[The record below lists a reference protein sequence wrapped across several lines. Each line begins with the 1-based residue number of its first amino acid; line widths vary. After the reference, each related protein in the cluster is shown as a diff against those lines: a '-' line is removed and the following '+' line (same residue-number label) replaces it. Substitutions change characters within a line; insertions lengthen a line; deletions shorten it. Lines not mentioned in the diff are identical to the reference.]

1 MSSSMEGLGRTL
13 IVMGGL
19 LLLVG
24 LLLVLGGRIPWLGK
38 LPGDIHIQRDNFSFH
53 FPLVTC
59 LILSVIL
66 TVLLNA
72 ILYLLRG

>member
-24 LLLVLGGRIPWLGK
+24 VLLVLGGRIPWLGK

>member
-1 MSSSMEGLGRTL
+1 MSSVMEGLGRTL
-13 IVMGGL
+13 IIMGGL

-24 LLLVLGGRIPWLGK
+24 LLLVLGERIPWLGK
-38 LPGDIHIQRDNFSFH
+38 LPGDIHIQRENFVFH